1 MKKFSFVL
9 SFVLLFLVTFANDSE
24 AAASVHT
31 VKKGDTLYK
40 ISRQYNVSVSSIKS
54 INQLKSDLIKP
65 NQKIKLTGAKTT
77 AAAKKTN
84 AVKKTTATK
93 KTPSRSDSDT
103 VVREFMVSA
112 SAYTASCK
120 GCSGITSTG
129 INLKKNPGLKVI
141 AVDPSVIKIG
151 TKVYVEGYGYAI
163 AGDTGGAIRG
173 NKIDVFIPNKSDA
186 LKWGRKTVK
195 IKILK

>member
-1 MKKFSFVL
+1 MKKFSFIL

-24 AAASVHT
+24 AATSVHT

-40 ISRQYNVSVSSIKS
+40 ISKQYNVSVASIKS
-54 INQLKSDLIKP
+54 NNKLKTNLIKP
-65 NQKIKLTGAKTT
+65 NQRLKLTGVKATNT
-77 AAAKKTN
+77 AKK
-84 AVKKTTATK
+84 KM
-93 KTPSRSDSDT
+93 PSRSNSDT

-141 AVDPSVIKIG
+141 AVDPRVIKLG

-163 AGDTGGAIRG
+163 AGDTGGAIKG
-173 NKIDVFIPNKSDA
+173 NKIDVFIPNQAGA
-186 LKWGRKTVK
+186 LNWGRKTVK
-195 IKILK
+195 IKILN

>member
-9 SFVLLFLVTFANDSE
+9 SFVLMFLVAFANDSE

-40 ISRQYNVSVSSIKS
+40 ISRQYNITVSTLKS
-54 INQLKSDLIKP
+54 INNLKSDLIKP
-65 NQKIKLTGAKTT
+65 NQKIKLKKATTT
-77 AAAKKTN
+77 AAAKK
-84 AVKKTTATK
+84 
-93 KTPSRSDSDT
+93 KTPSRSNTT
-103 VVREFMVSA
+103 VVKEFMVSTT
-112 SAYTASCK
+112 AYTANCR
-120 GCSGITSTG
+120 GCSGITATG
-129 INLKKNPGLKVI
+129 INLKKNPHLKVI
-141 AVDPSVIKIG
+141 SVDPRVIKLG

-163 AGDTGGAIRG
+163 AGDTGSAIKG
-173 NKIDVFIPNKSDA
+173 NKIDLFMPNQTSA

>member
-1 MKKFSFVL
+1 MKKFSFIL

-24 AAASVHT
+24 AATSVHT

-40 ISRQYNVSVSSIKS
+40 ISRQHNVSVASIKS
-54 INQLKSDLIKP
+54 INKLKTDLIKP
-65 NQKIKLTGAKTT
+65 NQKLKLTGVKATTT
-77 AAAKKTN
+77 AKKK
-84 AVKKTTATK
+84 A
-93 KTPSRSDSDT
+93 PSRSNAVT
-103 VVREFMVSA
+103 GVREFMVSA

-141 AVDPSVIKIG
+141 AVDPRVIKLG

-163 AGDTGGAIRG
+163 AGDTGGAIKG
-173 NKIDVFIPNKSDA
+173 NKIDVFIPNRTGA